1 MTILL
6 GSVFLLIA
14 SSLQVT
20 LVWRFNLLAGAPNL
34 VLLVLLAWIL
44 QKHVGADWR
53 WGLLAGL
60 MMNLS
65 SALPIWVSLAAYVA
79 AAGLAQLLD
88 SRVWR
93 IPLLT
98 LFAATLGGTLLIQG
112 VELLYLWLNAS
123 PLDLNEALNL
133 VILPSA
139 LLNLLLV
146 LPASAV
152 ITELSKSL
160 IPDDENQ

>member
-6 GSVFLLIA
+6 GSIFLLIA
-14 SSLQVT
+14 GSLQVT
-20 LVWRFNLLAGAPNL
+20 LVWRFSLLAGTPNL
-34 VLLVLLAWIL
+34 VLLVLLTWML
-44 QKHVGADWR
+44 QKHIGADWR

-60 MMNLS
+60 IIGLS
-65 SALPIWVSLAAYVA
+65 SATPLWVSLAAYG
-79 AAGLAQLLD
+79 AAGALAQFLA

-98 LFAATLGGTLLIQG
+98 LFTAVLGGTLLVHG
-112 VELLYLWLNAS
+112 GELFYWWLNAS
-123 PLDLNEALNL
+123 PLDLTEALNL

-146 LPASAV
+146 LPANAV

-160 IPDDENQ
+160 IPEDENP